1 MAIDLVLDGAETA
14 AQPTAL
20 APEVTTES
28 VLAEVEQLTPEEQ
41 KQIEQFAGKIDIHK
55 SEIVMNYGATIQ
67 KQSASIATKTLQD
80 VKTKNTGEVSS
91 LLIEM
96 VGAMNGLSG
105 GEDKG
110 GFIQRF
116 MQKVKQTFCQWFYK
130 QSKRTVSLC
139 KKSRERRLRLEPKT
153 KAPKKPLNALK
164 SSSKVIS

>member
-67 KQSASIATKTLQD
+67 KQSASIATNLASAEMLIMGLQRGDLDWREMLRSKT
-80 VKTKNTGEVSS
+80 
-91 LLIEM
+91 
-96 VGAMNGLSG
+96 
-105 GEDKG
+105 
-110 GFIQRF
+110 RF
-116 MQKVKQTFCQWFYK
+116 
-130 QSKRTVSLC
+130 
-139 KKSRERRLRLEPKT
+139 
-153 KAPKKPLNALK
+153 
-164 SSSKVIS
+164 